1 MKMRFRIWVW
11 EIAHGCTPFMS
22 RMLMLETCAGV
33 TEASSWAELGAMIDK
48 GISVDGQKVSRIE
61 FLGDE
66 SLGSMRSTGEFYTK
80 IVNAEKRGETHPYY
94 SLPQP

>member
-1 MKMRFRIWVW
+1 MKMRFRIWIW

-22 RMLMLETCAGV
+22 RMLMKEACAGV
-33 TEASSWAELGAMIDK
+33 TEAVSWAELGALIDK

-66 SLGSMRSTGEFYTK
+66 FPGSMRSTHEFYTK
-80 IVNAEKRGETHPYY
+80 IVDAEKRGETHPYY